1 MSTELNTREVIKLQ
15 AKLIALL
22 TKQYKPIGIMFII
35 VFSVLSFLF
44 VAQNE
49 HDILKL
55 RQRLAINQK
64 VLVDTRQSIVIKEL
78 DDIFSNINFLYE
90 SPNFQAY
97 LSDESKKNLVESEWS
112 ALANNKKKYDQFRY
126 IDIKGNERIR
136 INFKNGKALASKDV
150 DLQNKSERDYFK
162 DTINLNQGDIYV
174 SKFNLNVENGALELP
189 IKPMLR
195 VALPVFD
202 KNHEKRGI
210 IIANYLASFILE
222 DIKNANRRDK
232 YVHLVNKDAY
242 WLAAPDS
249 ENEWAFMY
257 PDRSDISFKTQ
268 YPKEWKLIP
277 TEKTGQFFTANG
289 LFTIRTIYPTEQIYF
304 SSEENEHVLN
314 YDNQDSMLFLILQ
327 IPASEEPYANNTNG
341 YTLAMVDLLHSVPL
355 VLGLLMLSLL
365 IAILFGMHIDETEKI
380 KNLATTDALT
390 GCLNRMQGMHII
402 KNEMLR
408 SKRYNISLA
417 LILLDLDHFKK
428 VNDTWGHPIGDQV
441 LKLVAER
448 IRKNI
453 RSSDS
458 LIRLGGEEFIIFA
471 PETNIA
477 EAALL
482 AEKVRK
488 VLEETDHSTAGK
500 VTVSLGVAEHIQPES
515 FKQWYVR
522 TDAALYE
529 AKNSGRNRVVQAKNT
544 L

>member
-64 VLVDTRQSIVIKEL
+64 VLVDTRQSIIIKEL

-126 IDIKGNERIR
+126 IDIEGNERIR

-222 DIKNANRRDK
+222 DIKNANRKDK

-257 PDRSDISFKTQ
+257 PDRSDISFKNQ
-268 YPKEWKLIP
+268 YPKEWNLVT

-380 KNLATTDALT
+380 KKLATTDALT
-390 GCLNRMQGMHII
+390 GCLNRMQGMNIVES
-402 KNEMLR
+402 EMLR

>member
-64 VLVDTRQSIVIKEL
+64 VLVDTRQSIIIKEL

-222 DIKNANRRDK
+222 DIKNANRKDK

-257 PDRSDISFKTQ
+257 PDRSDISFKNQ
-268 YPKEWKLIP
+268 YPKEWNLVT

-365 IAILFGMHIDETEKI
+365 IAILSGMHIDETEKI

>member
-15 AKLIALL
+15 AKLIALF
-22 TKQYKPIGIMFII
+22 TKQYKPIGITFII

-49 HDILKL
+49 HDILNL

-97 LSDESKKNLVESEWS
+97 LSDESKKSLVESEWS
-112 ALANNKKKYDQFRY
+112 ALASNKKKYDQFRY

-136 INFKNGKALASKDV
+136 INFKNGKASASKV
-150 DLQNKSERDYFK
+150 ADLQNKSERDYFK
-162 DTINLNQGDIYV
+162 DTINLNRGDIYV
-174 SKFNLNVENGALELP
+174 SKFDLNLESGALELP
-189 IKPMLR
+189 LKPMLR

-202 KNHEKRGI
+202 KNHKKRGI

-222 DIKNANRRDK
+222 DIKNANRKDK

-249 ENEWAFMY
+249 KNEWAFMY

-268 YPKEWKLIP
+268 YPTEWKLVT

-304 SSEENEHVLN
+304 SSDENEHVLN

-327 IPASEEPYANNTNG
+327 IPASEEPYANNTSR
-341 YTLAMVDLLHSVPL
+341 YILAMLNLLHSVPV

-365 IAILFGMHIDETEKI
+365 VAILFGMHIDETEKI
-380 KNLATTDALT
+380 KKLATTDALT
-390 GCLNRMQGMHII
+390 GCINRMQGMNIVES
-402 KNEMLR
+402 EMLR
-408 SKRYNISLA
+408 SKRYKTPLT

-428 VNDTWGHPIGDQV
+428 INDTWGHPVGDQV
-441 LKLVAER
+441 LKLVAES

-471 PETNIA
+471 PETNIT

-482 AEKVRK
+482 AEKIRK
-488 VLEETDHSTAGK
+488 VLAETNHPTVGK

-515 FKQWYVR
+515 FNQWYIR

-529 AKNSGRNRVVQAKNT
+529 AKNSGRNRVVQAKAP

>member
-126 IDIKGNERIR
+126 IDIEGNERIR

-162 DTINLNQGDIYV
+162 DTINLNRGDIYV
-174 SKFNLNVENGALELP
+174 SKFDLNVENGALELP

-222 DIKNANRRDK
+222 DIKNANRKDK

-268 YPKEWKLIP
+268 YPTEWKLVT

-327 IPASEEPYANNTNG
+327 IPASEEPYATNTSR
-341 YTLAMVDLLHSVPL
+341 YTLAMIDLLHSVPV

-365 IAILFGMHIDETEKI
+365 VAILFGMHIDETEKI
-380 KNLATTDALT
+380 KKLATTDALT
-390 GCLNRMQGMHII
+390 GCLNRMQGMNIVES
-402 KNEMLR
+402 EMLR
-408 SKRYNISLA
+408 SKRYKTPLT

-428 VNDTWGHPIGDQV
+428 INDTWGHPVGDQV

-471 PETNIA
+471 PETNIT

-482 AEKVRK
+482 AEKIRK
-488 VLEETDHSTAGK
+488 VLAETNHPTAGK

-515 FKQWYVR
+515 FNQWYIR